1 VLYNAVKES
10 MIACVERIVTKFASF
25 AEAEKA
31 DLRFLKSLSGNQRLQ
46 MLLEIIRSHQ
56 PDDEQ
61 GFERVYR
68 IVKLPGR

>member
-1 VLYNAVKES
+1 
-10 MIACVERIVTKFASF
+10 MIGCVERVVKKFTSF

-46 MLLEIIRSHQ
+46 MLLEIIRSYQ
-56 PDDEQ
+56 PNNEQ

>member
-1 VLYNAVKES
+1 
-10 MIACVERIVTKFASF
+10 MIDRMERVVTKFASF

-46 MLLEIIRSHQ
+46 MLLEIIRSQQ

-61 GFERVYR
+61 GFKRVYR